1 MSNLIEL
8 WWTNIKQNRK
18 LISAFL
24 TEIIITAMLL
34 IVYGVKDGQGIGD
47 ILFTVWVA
55 TNTALFIIL
64 RLIGKGE
71 VAGVEDKLRKVEEEN
86 NALKQKATYDQ
97 VIAGYAIQLA
107 ALKGQIPESI
117 IHNEN
122 WIDANEILKKTS
134 SASKPEVELP
144 EPQ

>member
-1 MSNLIEL
+1 MSKLIEF
-8 WWTNIKQNRK
+8 WWANVQKNYK

-24 TEIIITAMLL
+24 TEIIITSVILVAYGLRAQQDL
-34 IVYGVKDGQGIGD
+34 ID
-47 ILFTVWVA
+47 ILFTVWIS

-71 VAGVEDKLRKVEEEN
+71 VADVEEKYRAEKEKN
-86 NALKQKATYDQ
+86 KALEQQIQYDQ

-117 IHNEN
+117 IQNEK
-122 WIDANEILKKTS
+122 WINANELLKQ
-134 SASKPEVELP
+134 EN
-144 EPQ
+144 

>member
-1 MSNLIEL
+1 MSSLIEL
-8 WWTNIKQNRK
+8 WWNNIKQSRK

-34 IVYGVKDGQGIGD
+34 IVYGIKDGQGLGD

-55 TNTALFIIL
+55 TNTALFIII

-71 VAGVEDKLRKVEEEN
+71 VADVEDKLAKSEEEN
-86 NALKQKATYDQ
+86 NALKQKAHYDQ

-117 IHNEN
+117 IENEK
-122 WIDANEILKKTS
+122 WIDANEILRKSVPTTT
-134 SASKPEVELP
+134 
-144 EPQ
+144 EP